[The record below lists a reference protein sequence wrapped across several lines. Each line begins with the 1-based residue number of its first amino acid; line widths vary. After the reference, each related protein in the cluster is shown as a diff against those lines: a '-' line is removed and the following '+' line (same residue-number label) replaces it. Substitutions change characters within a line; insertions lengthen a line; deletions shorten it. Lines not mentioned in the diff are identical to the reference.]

1 MSPLA
6 KPRRTIT
13 RTLHASPN
21 HFCGHRLAVG
31 DQSEKGHQVDE
42 ERGGVDGPAVLA
54 GGVIRR
60 EHVVVVVESLAAGA
74 DRDDGVFAWVDMSV
88 VRPVAPQMR
97 DTVDSPRY
105 VQDGDVAQDS
115 TRQESRPRTLG
126 PVVDRHDRW
135 KDETQQNQWR
145 HVQPVHN
152 R

>member
-1 MSPLA
+1 VSPLA
-6 KPRRTIT
+6 EPRRTIT

-115 TRQESRPRTLG
+115 TRQESRPCTLG

-135 KDETQQNQWR
+135 KDETQQNQ
-145 HVQPVHN
+145 
-152 R
+152 